1 MHVLIVTNY
10 FAPEGGA
17 AAVRLT
23 RLAKQ
28 LAARGHE
35 VTVLTSLPHYPQ
47 GRIQDGYRGRFA
59 LTSEVDGIRVVQTW
73 LLATESPRIRRK
85 LVSQISFMLT
95 GLLRGV
101 GLPRPDVL
109 LVEGQPVFTGFAGAL
124 LARAKRRPYVF
135 NVSDLWP
142 DHLLSVGALSEEDA
156 LYRSARWLM
165 DRIYGSAASIVAMS
179 PGWAE
184 IIAARLRHP
193 VPIEVV
199 YNGVDLELFR
209 PDQAA
214 ATAFRQRH
222 GLGEAKIVS
231 FIGTLS
237 TQYDIETIA
246 AVARRIGRREDV
258 QLLFI
263 GSGSQD
269 RALAEA
275 FAGIEHFR
283 WIPWLAHDEIPAAWN
298 ASFATFLAMRDHPL
312 YRGTI
317 PAKLYEALAVG
328 VPVLAALEGSGA
340 RLIEDSGGGA
350 VCACGDVRGLGDL
363 LEAVLH
369 QPALRTGYSR
379 AARAY
384 AERHL
389 DAGRVTRA
397 YEAALLSAVR
407 RHR

>member
-28 LAARGHE
+28 LVARGHE

-47 GRIQDGYRGRFA
+47 GRIQDGYRGRFSR
-59 LTSEVDGIRVVQTW
+59 TEQVDGIRVVHTW
-73 LLATESPRIRRK
+73 LLTTRSPRISRK

-95 GLLRGV
+95 ALLRGL

-124 LARAKRRPYVF
+124 LAGVRRRPYVF

-142 DHLLSVGALSEEDA
+142 DHLLSVGALSEDHA
-156 LYRSARWLM
+156 VYRGARWLV
-165 DRIYGSAASIVAMS
+165 DRTYGAAASIVAMS

-184 IIAARLRHP
+184 IIEARLRHP
-193 VPIEVV
+193 VPIEIV
-199 YNGVDLELFR
+199 YNGVDLEVFR
-209 PDQAA
+209 PDPVA
-214 ATAFRQRH
+214 ATAFRRRH

-237 TQYDIETIA
+237 TQYDIGTIA

-263 GSGSQD
+263 GCGSQD
-269 RALAEA
+269 RALAQA
-275 FAGIEHFR
+275 FAAIEHFR

-298 ASFATFLAMRDHPL
+298 ASFATFLALRDHPL

-350 VCACGDVRGLGDL
+350 VCACGDVERLGDL
-363 LEAVLH
+363 IEAVLDR
-369 QPALRTGYSR
+369 PDRRAGYSR

-389 DAGRVTRA
+389 DAGRVTEA
-397 YEAALLSAVR
+397 YEAALLSAMR
-407 RHR
+407 R